1 MRPIAIDTGPL
12 LTYLALRYL
21 DRSDAPTARRNQVL
35 KEIRQGHALG
45 DTQREQ
51 FLKLMKRPVF
61 TTAHVISEALNL
73 RGKSVLNREK
83 EEFRRNSLDVLTSGS
98 ISEIPCR
105 ITDVC
110 LEQNFRELI
119 CRHGLTDAGLLFVA
133 SKRRALVLTDDAR
146 LFTAYSSN
154 PGYVIELLTNHL
166 R

>member
-35 KEIRQGHALG
+35 KEIRQGHAFG

-105 ITDVC
+105 ITDVAW
-110 LEQNFRELI
+110 NKTF
-119 CRHGLTDAGLLFVA
+119 A
-133 SKRRALVLTDDAR
+133 S
-146 LFTAYSSN
+146 
-154 PGYVIELLTNHL
+154 
-166 R
+166 